1 MFSSPEKRTKK
12 ESIASKNKQDSNN
25 QSGFDKNENTSSK
38 KLDALDQKSK
48 THSKNSGLARLQE
61 KANNN
66 NTGLPDQLKL
76 GMETI
81 SGISLDDVK
90 VNYNSDKPSD
100 LGAHAYAKGNQI
112 HLAGGQEKHL
122 AHEAWHVIQ
131 QKQGRVDAN
140 SELGGKK
147 VNNSE
152 NLEREADVMG
162 AKALTTSPDSSQSP
176 MIRQV
181 SNSNGSGVAQMFLG
195 GLFGREEKKYTDIAA
210 TGAGMANST
219 VAKGLDLAGNAAS
232 ADVTGIGG
240 MVTGGYN
247 ALAGTEK
254 LASNAKKRW
263 DASSVLAKTPKE
275 GGPNYDPKKRAEA
288 RLNASDAT
296 DGMASGFVQGLTGS
310 MNVAA
315 GTAIAGGVTAPAGAA
330 LSATSAAI
338 SGTAALAGAGIQN
351 HRDSNARRMR
361 DDSEILQDKKDK
373 NIEREKRRE
382 GSILNPMN
390 WWSKARGKMGAYEGQ
405 NEKLGLTG
413 EKGNP
418 EGKDDEIGKAYV
430 KSKNEKYKE
439 EGWNISKN
447 DEGVID
453 HNKDIT
459 KERTDI
465 SGSLPS
471 LLKGEGTKKTSKTFN
486 TEEQYVTKGKGSK
499 AKKAR
504 LEGQ

>member
-195 GLFGREEKKYTDIAA
+195 GLFGRVEK
-210 TGAGMANST
+210 
-219 VAKGLDLAGNAAS
+219 
-232 ADVTGIGG
+232 
-240 MVTGGYN
+240 
-247 ALAGTEK
+247 
-254 LASNAKKRW
+254 
-263 DASSVLAKTPKE
+263 
-275 GGPNYDPKKRAEA
+275 
-288 RLNASDAT
+288 
-296 DGMASGFVQGLTGS
+296 
-310 MNVAA
+310 
-315 GTAIAGGVTAPAGAA
+315 
-330 LSATSAAI
+330 
-338 SGTAALAGAGIQN
+338 
-351 HRDSNARRMR
+351 
-361 DDSEILQDKKDK
+361 
-373 NIEREKRRE
+373 
-382 GSILNPMN
+382 
-390 WWSKARGKMGAYEGQ
+390 
-405 NEKLGLTG
+405 
-413 EKGNP
+413 
-418 EGKDDEIGKAYV
+418 
-430 KSKNEKYKE
+430 
-439 EGWNISKN
+439 
-447 DEGVID
+447 
-453 HNKDIT
+453 
-459 KERTDI
+459 
-465 SGSLPS
+465 
-471 LLKGEGTKKTSKTFN
+471 
-486 TEEQYVTKGKGSK
+486 
-499 AKKAR
+499 
-504 LEGQ
+504 